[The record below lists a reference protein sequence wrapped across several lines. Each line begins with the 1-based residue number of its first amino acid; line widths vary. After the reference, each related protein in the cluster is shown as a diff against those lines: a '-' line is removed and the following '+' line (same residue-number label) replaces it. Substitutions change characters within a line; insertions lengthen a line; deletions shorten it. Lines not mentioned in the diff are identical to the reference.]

1 MSSISKHKFHR
12 LRFAERFGSSHGVSH
27 VFRPRKRP
35 LDPDMLL
42 TDDNLRSDERVIWF
56 GAAVFF
62 AMTALV
68 PLIGILIPEF
78 PGISVPPEL
87 RDTGQLI
94 TAVVGITFAVVW
106 LICGVR
112 NVPTLFWLHPM
123 IGLGTLLIAIS
134 MLDDISYAPDVVA
147 LLIMP
152 AIAAAFFLPV
162 RQAIPHIAIIAA
174 LIMYVAIV
182 NIDLP
187 YAGAELGLMMIFL
200 VSTSAIMAVARDRIQ
215 RGIAYNVDLAGKDPL
230 TGVANLRQLRE
241 RISFEVRR
249 ADRREQPL
257 TVLMVDLDDFG
268 RVNDEFSHT
277 LGDAV
282 LVACARA
289 MQREVRGSELLARR
303 SSDEFA
309 VVTVGETE
317 EELNSLTERLRAAVR
332 KERERLCPGV
342 STEFTSGQ
350 ATWREGESGEALMR
364 RADRSLHVAKSLGSG
379 FMR

>member
-12 LRFAERFGSSHGVSH
+12 LRFAERFGSSHGVSN
-27 VFRPRKRP
+27 VFRPNKRP

-56 GAAVFF
+56 GAAAFF

-68 PLIGILIPEF
+68 PLIGILIPDF
-78 PGISVPPEL
+78 PGITVPPEL

-94 TAVVGITFAVVW
+94 TGVAGITFAAVW
-106 LICGVR
+106 LICGLR
-112 NVPTLFWLHPM
+112 NVPTMFWLHPI

-134 MLDDISYAPDVVA
+134 MFDDIAYAPDVVGF
-147 LLIMP
+147 LIMP
-152 AIAAAFFLPV
+152 AIAATFFLPV
-162 RQAIPHIAIIAA
+162 RQAIPHVAIIAG
-174 LIMYVAIV
+174 LIIYVAAA
-182 NIDLP
+182 NTDLP

-200 VSTSAIMAVARDRIQ
+200 ISTSAMMAMARDRIQ

-241 RISFEVRR
+241 RINFEVKR

-257 TVLMVDLDDFG
+257 TILMIDLDDFS

-282 LVACARA
+282 LVACAQA
-289 MQREVRGSELLARR
+289 MQRVVRGSELLARR

-309 VVTVGETE
+309 VITVGETE
-317 EELNSLTERLRAAVR
+317 EELNALTERLRAAVR
-332 KERERLCPGV
+332 KERERLCPDV
-342 STEFTSGQ
+342 TPEFTVGQ
-350 ATWREGESGEALMR
+350 ATWREGENGEALLR
-364 RADRSLHVAKSLGSG
+364 RADRSLHVARSLGYG